1 MGGRGRKVTGEKEG
15 KEEGSGEDEGVK
27 RSEEGYGRGRKE
39 RRSTV
44 Q

>member
-1 MGGRGRKVTGEKEG
+1 MRGRRRG
-15 KEEGSGEDEGVK
+15 KEEGPGEDEGVK

-39 RRSTV
+39 RRSRE